1 MPVEFKDYYAV
12 LGISRTADQTEVK
25 RAFRENARKF
35 HPDVNRS
42 DPRAEERFKDMNEAY
57 EVLSDPEKR
66 ARYDRFGR
74 DWQRYRETAR
84 AQDRETP
91 SGSSSAGASSSQRT
105 TSGPSSSGNSRSSGT
120 SGAAGGSSRRTDDF
134 EEWFTG
140 TASPPGAS
148 WVHEENKSS
157 GNRFSDFFTM
167 LFGGFTSRGSASH
180 ETDTHAQRGDDTEV
194 PVPITLDESVT
205 GTKRH
210 VALQILVP
218 CQRCHSTG
226 YLRGIGCPTCDATG
240 VVINNKTLEVSIP
253 KGVRTGSRVRLAAQG
268 EPGINGGPNGDVYL
282 NIEVRPD
289 TRFER
294 QGNNLRQK
302 TMIPVTTAVLGGEVI
317 VPTMDGRVSM
327 TVPPGTQDGAVFRLK
342 GLGMPVPGT
351 GGDHGDMLV
360 ETHVAVPKDVSAQ
373 ERELFTKLRDLRQ

>member
-12 LGISRTADQTEVK
+12 LGIARTADQTEIK

-42 DPRAEERFKDMNEAY
+42 DPRAEERFKDTNEAY

-74 DWQRYRETAR
+74 DWQRYRETR
-84 AQDRETP
+84 RTQDREAP
-91 SGSSSAGASSSQRT
+91 SSGPASGAASSQRSASGSSPGAGARASGSAGA
-105 TSGPSSSGNSRSSGT
+105 
-120 SGAAGGSSRRTDDF
+120 AGKRNDEDF

-157 GNRFSDFFTM
+157 GNRFSDFFNM
-167 LFGGFTSRGSASH
+167 LFGGFTSRASSAR
-180 ETDTHAQRGDDTEV
+180 EEEVHAQRGDDTEV
-194 PVPITLDESVT
+194 PVPVTLEESAT

-210 VALQILVP
+210 VALQIPVQ
-218 CQRCHSTG
+218 CQRCHGTG
-226 YLRGIGCPTCDATG
+226 HLRGVGCPTCDATG

-253 KGVRTGSRVRLAAQG
+253 KGVRTGSRVRLAGQG

-289 TRFER
+289 TRFDR
-294 QGNNLRQK
+294 QGSNLRQK
-302 TMIPVTTAVLGGEVI
+302 VMIPVTTAVLGGEVV
-317 VPTMDGRVSM
+317 VPTLDGRVSM
-327 TVPPGTQDGAVFRLK
+327 TVPPGTQDGSVFRLK
-342 GLGMPVPGT
+342 GLGMPVGGAT
-351 GGDHGDMLV
+351 GGHGDMLV
-360 ETHVAVPKDVSAQ
+360 ETHIAIPKDVGPR
-373 ERELFTKLRDLRQ
+373 ERELFTQLRDLRQ